1 MSYLAHSTKDTGLS
15 QTYASHVEGVY
26 ERGIRYAKET
36 EIYAAK
42 TSGMLECVVG
52 RSAVW
57 HDLGKLDDEN
67 QAVLQEKSSN
77 SHLPVNHVDAGAAVL
92 IEQGHGHSA
101 LNVYSHHRGLPD
113 MQTEWGKGKAIFR
126 DEHSAVRKHV
136 DEILEELVLRHQQ
149 EIQLPEK
156 EKQEFYE
163 GDLGIFYRM
172 TLSCL
177 ADADHTDTA
186 LAYGQAPENESLPE
200 LRPKERL
207 ALLDQYVSE
216 FEEKDERSKLRRKM
230 YLDCRNSKQEGAFSS
245 CDSPVGSGKTTA
257 VMAHLLKQAAD
268 RKARR
273 IFVVLPYT
281 SIITQSVD
289 VYRKALVLPGEDP
302 EQVVAELHYRADF
315 QDRDV
320 RYLTSL
326 WRAPI
331 IVTTAVAFF
340 ETLASNKPSSLRRL
354 HELPGSAIFIDES
367 HASLPVKLLP
377 IAWHWMNVLA
387 KEWGCYW
394 VLASGSLVRF
404 WELDALQA
412 IGIEHPK
419 VSELVHGSL
428 RRQLMLYEEE
438 RVAFCWNPDLLSR
451 ERLCEWV
458 QNSPGPRLL
467 ILNTVQSAA
476 VIANDLCQRYG
487 RECVEHLSTALTAN
501 DRAKTIERVK
511 TRLEEKAD
519 QNWTLVAT
527 SCVEAGVDFS
537 FHTGFREVSSLLSLL
552 QAAGRVNRHGCIPC
566 AKMWSF
572 AMQDSL
578 MLKKNKGLKTSRE
591 ILTDYFERQTVITP
605 ELSTHSMEE
614 EIIRH
619 DCCLEDMKAI
629 RNEEE
634 SMQFIT
640 VAEQFRVVDSDTVT
654 AVIDETLA
662 AQIVQGKG
670 DWKQLQ
676 KYAVSI
682 RREKIKDWKLIEIAK
697 GIYQWTL
704 PYDSFLGYMD
714 GVLNLERGRKDFL
727 IL

>member
-1 MSYLAHSTKDTGLS
+1 MSYLAHSTKATGLS
-15 QTYASHVEGVY
+15 QTYSSHVEGTYKRAV
-26 ERGIRYAKET
+26 RYAKEA
-36 EIYAAK
+36 EIYGTK
-42 TSGMLECVVG
+42 TNGMLESVVG

-67 QAVLQEKSSN
+67 QAVLQGKSSDN
-77 SHLPVNHVDAGAAVL
+77 HLPVNHVDAGAAVL
-92 IEQGHGHSA
+92 IEQGYGYSA

-113 MQTEWGKGKAIFR
+113 MMFEELRQEAIFR

-136 DEILEELVLRHQQ
+136 DENVKELVRLHQQ
-149 EIQLPEK
+149 EVQVQEK
-156 EKQEFYE
+156 EEQEIYE
-163 GDLGIFYRM
+163 GEQGIFYRM
-172 TLSCL
+172 MLSCL

-186 LAYGQAPENESLPE
+186 LSYGQAPEKESLPE

-207 ALLDQYVSE
+207 ALLDQYVSQ
-216 FEEKDERSKLRRKM
+216 FEEQDERSQLRRKM

-257 VMAHLLKQAAD
+257 VMAHLLRQAAD
-268 RKARR
+268 RKARHV
-273 IFVVLPYT
+273 FVVLPYT

-289 VYRKALVLPGEDP
+289 VYRKALVLPDEEP

-354 HELPGSAIFIDES
+354 HELPGSVIFIDES

-377 IAWHWMNVLA
+377 VAWRWMNVLA
-387 KEWGCYW
+387 EEWSCYW

-404 WELDALQA
+404 WELDVLQT
-412 IGIEHPK
+412 IGIERPK
-419 VSELVHGSL
+419 VPRLVQSSL
-428 RRQLMLYEEE
+428 RRQLMLYEKD
-438 RVAFCWNPDLLSR
+438 RVAFCWNPELLSR
-451 ERLCEWV
+451 EQLCEWV

-467 ILNTVQSAA
+467 ILNTVQRAA
-476 VIANDLCQRYG
+476 VIASDLCQRFG
-487 RECVEHLSTALTAN
+487 RECLEHLSTALTAN
-501 DRAKTIERVK
+501 DRRKAIERVRA
-511 TRLEEKAD
+511 RLEEKED

-537 FHTGFREVSSLLSLL
+537 FRTGFREISSLLSLL

-572 AMQDSL
+572 SMQDSL
-578 MLKKNKGLKTSRE
+578 MLNKNPGLNTSRE
-591 ILTDYFERQTVITP
+591 ILTDYLKSQRVITP
-605 ELSTHSMEE
+605 ELSTYSMEE
-614 EIIRH
+614 EMIRN
-619 DCCLEDMKAI
+619 DCCLKSMKAI
-629 RNEEE
+629 LNEEK
-634 SMQFIT
+634 SMQFKT
-640 VAEQFRVVDSDTVT
+640 VAEQFKVIDSDTVT
-654 AVIDETLA
+654 AVIDKALA
-662 AQIVQGKG
+662 DLIVKGKG

-682 RREKIKDWKLIEIAK
+682 RREKIKEWKLIEIAK
-697 GIYQWTL
+697 DIYQWTL